1 MRGNLLHTL
10 STSPFSQQQPAY
22 KKEPYSYYTV
32 RPKRVGYWKASY
44 IKVTYFQH
52 FVNGKFCRFTT
63 TFAEFCPRFRPL
75 WEIFSD

>member
-10 STSPFSQQQPAY
+10 STSPFSQQQSAY

-52 FVNGKFCRFTT
+52 FVNGKF
-63 TFAEFCPRFRPL
+63 
-75 WEIFSD
+75 